1 MLHGL
6 QGHGRKVIALQLV
19 PGGIH
24 GGDGHGAGVQGFG
37 IPGALVVGETAAL
50 HGDGIALKTE
60 HPLSAKVVAA
70 DLIAGEVHIGAV
82 AVAQQHRAAVAGDPA
97 VDDGAGIAGADL
109 EQAAEAGVVI
119 DLAVIEQHVLT
130 GGELGGGIAAVI
142 DLTFHHLQ
150 GGAGSGIHTHG
161 AAAEELALADDGLV
175 HAAQLHHAADA
186 LPRLLGV
193 ADGQARQ
200 ADVLAVVQHQHVGIA
215 GHGREGDLPF
225 RQQGQAVHAADDQ
238 LKGGFLPGA
247 ENLLPGIGLSV
258 GGLAVVAG
266 LGQVVFPCQQGDVG
280 MGADGRQQFIHIGHG
295 DVLAFRRGHR
305 GFLRRRCR
313 FYRAF
318 CRLRRGLGP
327 HCRGAAAQQQCRRQ
341 QQRQSSPAHFSVCHD
356 LFQPFFQIPF
366 LCGEGGGHQGPGQSI
381 CSHRE
386 QGLPI
391 APFIGGVH
399 LPQQP
404 FVTAHFTGPVQL
416 PPGDMYHRIEPVH
429 RRHQH
434 REPLEQQVAPAVM
447 GQLMAEDVLQHLL
460 GIRPL
465 RQHQHR
471 PPQPQQH
478 GGAHGGAAAEL
489 QPLRAAHLPEQPTLH
504 RRRPAE
510 TAAQGPAKA
519 PVAHD
524 VPQQRGQSAGSPEPQ
539 PEVPAVRQGLD
550 PAPPHA
556 EGGKEPG
563 AQVWPGGGRGCIL
576 LHRLGRSRFRCGCI
590 LRSADGRI
598 PGSLRAKAH
607 GERQVPY
614 PGDAAALTAGVCR
627 RGDLFPAAL
636 QSHEAG
642 QGQHQPQQ
650 HRKPGA
656 VIKGAGQFPPQGP
669 FQPKHQQRHQAAAQG
684 ERKHKTQHRVHD
696 SSSTLKKSLSSCIS
710 SLLSLSECTRAATR
724 FRALPRYSRRIRSLV
739 AQA

>member
-1 MLHGL
+1 M
-6 QGHGRKVIALQLV
+6 
-19 PGGIH
+19 
-24 GGDGHGAGVQGFG
+24 
-37 IPGALVVGETAAL
+37 
-50 HGDGIALKTE
+50 
-60 HPLSAKVVAA
+60 
-70 DLIAGEVHIGAV
+70 
-82 AVAQQHRAAVAGDPA
+82 
-97 VDDGAGIAGADL
+97 
-109 EQAAEAGVVI
+109 
-119 DLAVIEQHVLT
+119 
-130 GGELGGGIAAVI
+130 
-142 DLTFHHLQ
+142 
-150 GGAGSGIHTHG
+150 
-161 AAAEELALADDGLV
+161 
-175 HAAQLHHAADA
+175 
-186 LPRLLGV
+186 
-193 ADGQARQ
+193 ADGQTRQ
-200 ADVLAVVQHQHVGIA
+200 ADILAVVHNQHVGIA
-215 GHGREGDLPF
+215 GDGREGNLSL
-225 RQQGQAVHAADDQ
+225 RQQGQAVHAANDQ
-238 LKGGFLPGA
+238 LEGGFLPGA

-280 MGADGRQQFIHIGHG
+280 MGADGRQQFIHRGDG
-295 DVLAFRRGHR
+295 DVSGLRSGHR

-341 QQRQSSPAHFSVCHD
+341 QQRQGGPAHFSVCHD

-447 GQLMAEDVLQHLL
+447 GQLMAEDVLQHFL

-519 PVAHD
+519 PVAQD
-524 VPQQRGQSAGSPEPQ
+524 VPQQRQRRAGGPEPE
-539 PEVPAVRQGLD
+539 PDVPALYQGLG
-550 PAPPHA
+550 PAEHHA
-556 EGGKEPG
+556 KGGKEQG
-563 AQVWPGGGRGCIL
+563 AQTRPGGGRGFIL
-576 LHRLGRSRFRCGCI
+576 LHRLGRFRFRCGCI
-590 LRSADGRI
+590 LRNADGKI

-607 GERQVPY
+607 GGGQVPHT
-614 PGDAAALTAGVCR
+614 GDAACRGVIDCR
-627 RGDLFPAAL
+627 RGGLFPAAL
-636 QSHEAG
+636 QAHEAG

-656 VIKGAGQFPPQGP
+656 VIEGAGQLPPQGP
-669 FQPKHQQRHQAAAQG
+669 FQPQHQQRHQAAAQG
-684 ERKHKTQHRVHD
+684 EGEYKLQKGGHGA
-696 SSSTLKKSLSSCIS
+696 SSTLKKSLSS
-710 SLLSLSECTRAATR
+710 
-724 FRALPRYSRRIRSLV
+724 
-739 AQA
+739 